1 MPWGSSREGVGSGL
15 LFPPILAESFV
26 PCRLALTETPG
37 IRDVCP
43 DPKASEEA
51 WGRCGCPSSHSPSSV
66 LDALGN

>member
-51 WGRCGCPSSHSPSSV
+51 WGR
-66 LDALGN
+66 